1 MGVLPR
7 FETLAKTMSEH
18 SEAQRYTRTP
28 AKQLVDAIERL
39 ASAGSVDD
47 VVDVLRTTARRLL
60 GSDGVAVILREGD
73 NCRYVE
79 EDAIGPLWKGR
90 KFPIASCISGWAMMH
105 RRVVVIPDVLLD
117 DRIPGDLYRATF
129 VRSLVVAPVRSQ
141 DPLGAIGA
149 YWAEVYEP
157 SADEVDVLEA
167 LARATAT
174 ALENVRLVDALS
186 RALESAELARD
197 ELRHR
202 VKNAYSATQ
211 ALAKLTLPPEHSRA
225 LSARIA
231 ALARAHELL
240 DRKLAVQD
248 QITVEELI
256 HAELEPYAVDSP
268 GRFRVAGANVIISS
282 PKALALGLAINELAT
297 NSLKYGALSVA
308 AGRLEVR
315 WNADGQNLM
324 VTWRESDGPA
334 VQSAAIESF
343 GSRLLRRL
351 VEGQLQGTL
360 HRELNQSGVSCV
372 IDFPLVETTCSGS
385 SS

>member
-1 MGVLPR
+1 
-7 FETLAKTMSEH
+7 MSEH

-60 GSDGVAVILREGD
+60 GSDGVAVILKEGD

-186 RALESAELARD
+186 RALEFGGAC
-197 ELRHR
+197 
-202 VKNAYSATQ
+202 TG
-211 ALAKLTLPPEHSRA
+211 
-225 LSARIA
+225 RIA
-231 ALARAHELL
+231 PPRQE
-240 DRKLAVQD
+240 
-248 QITVEELI
+248 
-256 HAELEPYAVDSP
+256 
-268 GRFRVAGANVIISS
+268 
-282 PKALALGLAINELAT
+282 
-297 NSLKYGALSVA
+297 
-308 AGRLEVR
+308 
-315 WNADGQNLM
+315 
-324 VTWRESDGPA
+324 
-334 VQSAAIESF
+334 
-343 GSRLLRRL
+343 RLLRDA
-351 VEGQLQGTL
+351 GA
-360 HRELNQSGVSCV
+360 REVD
-372 IDFPLVETTCSGS
+372 IAA
-385 SS
+385 